1 MIDISVIDKALTE
14 AMKAKNAIAVD
25 TLRGLKTRIQNEQIA
40 KGQPLAESDLVAL
53 VRSEVK
59 RRKEAAQSFE
69 TGSRP
74 EMAQKELA
82 EAEILSA
89 YLPAGPSDAD
99 IQAGL
104 DALLA
109 SGTYTQKDF
118 GALMGKLKSQFPNA
132 DGASLSQLLK
142 SKLM

>member
-1 MIDISVIDKALTE
+1 MIDLSVIEKALTE
-14 AMKAKNAIAVD
+14 AMKAKNSVTVD

-40 KGQPLAESDLVAL
+40 KGQPLAESDLVSL

-69 TGSRP
+69 TGGRA

-99 IQAGL
+99 VAAALEAMLAG
-104 DALLA
+104 
-109 SGTYTQKDF
+109 GTYTQKDF
-118 GALMGKLKSQFPNA
+118 GALMGKLKAQFPNA

-142 SKLM
+142 SKLS